1 MLNSSAQNV
10 NSLYI
15 PIISSFVN
23 EDFVKHSF
31 HIKNIATV
39 DHVDFVFN
47 NAKGRREAF
56 IHIYSWK
63 DNKDSTKMKNAL
75 IKKNNY
81 KFYFHEEN
89 KTMFWPVLINKN
101 PLASDSPNR
110 ISTPNYT
117 IEDKVSSM
125 NHHLNGL
132 QSIALNH
139 SAILQQMHL
148 EPNDSNKRH
157 RSNNESCS
165 VSNVMTPPLLMRQ
178 SGI

>member
-63 DNKDSTKMKNAL
+63 DNKDSTDCLVSFPSKSSNANSIAHHAAGFWL
-75 IKKNNY
+75 ISFSFFSN
-81 KFYFHEEN
+81 HS
-89 KTMFWPVLINKN
+89 LI
-101 PLASDSPNR
+101 LSRFSIFR
-110 ISTPNYT
+110 ISVFLFSKNRRA
-117 IEDKVSSM
+117 VS
-125 NHHLNGL
+125 
-132 QSIALNH
+132 I
-139 SAILQQMHL
+139 
-148 EPNDSNKRH
+148 
-157 RSNNESCS
+157 
-165 VSNVMTPPLLMRQ
+165 VSPVT
-178 SGI
+178 